1 MGHSGEDGMSYTV
14 SKMGEEYVVVKDNK
28 PVELVGI
35 GMLKFKTVAE
45 AEEYI
50 RYIAMAK
57 QQYRGR

>member
-1 MGHSGEDGMSYTV
+1 MSYTV
-14 SKMGEEYVVVKDNK
+14 TKSGEDYVVVKDNRI
-28 PVELVGI
+28 VELAGI
-35 GMLKFKTVAE
+35 GVLKFKTVAE

>member
-1 MGHSGEDGMSYTV
+1 MSYTV
-14 SKMGEEYVVVKDNK
+14 SKMGEEYIVVRDNK

-35 GMLKFKTVAE
+35 GMLKFKTVAD

-57 QQYRGR
+57 KQYRGR